1 MKLEEKIALVTGAS
15 GGIGSEISN
24 ALAKGGVEVILV
36 ARRKEHLEKLKE
48 KIIKEGGKAHFFEA
62 DLTDEESV
70 KRLVLNVKKTCKKVD
85 ILVHSAGVGI
95 YKKLPEISL
104 DEWNLSIAVNATSV
118 FLLTKEMLTLM
129 EKEKGSLV
137 IALGSGMGKI
147 GVAGRSSYCASK
159 FALRGLMLSLA
170 KEYKNKNIKFS
181 LLTLGS
187 VLTGFGPLSLEK
199 KIEKSKKGKKYI
211 EPVWLANHIISKIEN
226 DTLEDELPIY
236 PPNYFEESKK
246 GIT

>member
-1 MKLEEKIALVTGAS
+1 MKLKDKIVLVTGAS

-24 ALAKGGVEVILV
+24 ALGKAGAEVILV
-36 ARRKEHLEKLKE
+36 ARKKNSLEKLKE
-48 KIIKEGGKAHFFEA
+48 KIVKEGGRAHYFEA
-62 DLTDEESV
+62 DLTDEVSV
-70 KRLVLNVKKTCKKVD
+70 KKLVLNVKKTCKKVD
-85 ILVHSAGVGI
+85 ILFHSAGVGI
-95 YKKLPEISL
+95 YKKLPEISFN
-104 DEWNLSIAVNATSV
+104 EWNLSMDVNATSV
-118 FLLTKEMLTLM
+118 FLLTKEMLPLM
-129 EKEKGSLV
+129 EKGERSLV

-147 GVAGRSSYCASK
+147 GVAGRSPYCASK

-211 EPVWLANHIISKIEN
+211 EPAWLANHIISKIEN